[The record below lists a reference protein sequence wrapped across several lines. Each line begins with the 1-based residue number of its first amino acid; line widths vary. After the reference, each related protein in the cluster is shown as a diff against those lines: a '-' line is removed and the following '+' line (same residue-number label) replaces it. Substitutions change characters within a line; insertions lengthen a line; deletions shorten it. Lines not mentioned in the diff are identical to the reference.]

1 MALWHKA
8 PKLGEMAFKQNFFR
22 NGNKV
27 TWDSYD
33 SFPICILGEKFRP
46 EGKKVAN
53 GTNYSPDVRALFKE
67 KIKRT
72 QFKSLIWCSYRKN
85 FEHDLLY
92 EERA

>member
-1 MALWHKA
+1 MDKYQIQQQFSKKENIFVALWHKA
-8 PKLGEMAFKQNFFR
+8 PRLGEMAFKQNFYR
-22 NGNKV
+22 MGNKV
-27 TWDSYD
+27 TWDTYD

-72 QFKSLIWCSYRKN
+72 
-85 FEHDLLY
+85 
-92 EERA
+92 